1 MANLRITRL
10 GHGGVLY
17 RSPNDAWVWVD
28 RWSGAPNYPD
38 AFRSAERVNK
48 HKPRRPALSPQACK
62 EVTPEPML

>member
-28 RWSGAPNYPD
+28 RQLREETDSEVIALAPGETWE
-38 AFRSAERVNK
+38 AE
-48 HKPRRPALSPQACK
+48 A
-62 EVTPEPML
+62 